1 MFLFTL
7 AEKCDM
13 KTQISGNFVGKVNFI
28 DQYKVKIEMPDNTY
42 VAGFS
47 TNYNYLTTT
56 NGDDHFIR
64 LMSSLFTFNMYSV
77 PRPDFNTAFRNINSD
92 LYRNEYEMM
101 QYLIPEQNKDDER
114 ARIGARIRDLRKK
127 NNIDAKA
134 LAARVGID
142 ASNLS
147 RIEQGHY
154 SVGFDILTRIANALN
169 ARVEIV
175 ENLSDNGNETE

>member
-1 MFLFTL
+1 
-7 AEKCDM
+7 M
-13 KTQISGNFVGKVNFI
+13 KTEIHGNFVAKVDFI
-28 DQYKVKIEMPDNTY
+28 DQYKVKIEMPDNIY
-42 VAGFS
+42 IAGFA
-47 TNYNYLTTT
+47 TNYNYLSTMT
-56 NGDDHFIR
+56 GDNHFIR
-64 LMSSLFTFNMYSV
+64 LMSSLFDFNMFCI

-114 ARIGARIRDLRKK
+114 ARIGEKIRELRKK

-154 SVGFDILTRIANALN
+154 SVGFDILSRIANALN

-175 ENLSDNGNETE
+175 EKDGDKK